1 MAQAGYTPI
10 SLYYS
15 TTASAAPTAGNLVA
29 GELALNTLDEK
40 LYFKN
45 SAGTVK
51 LLASSAS
58 TTNVQTISFGT
69 TGLTPSTATSGVVT
83 VAGTLAVG
91 NGGTGITSFGTG
103 VAGALGQNVSGSGSI
118 ALTTS
123 PVFTTPNL
131 GTPSAVTLTSAT
143 GLPLSTG
150 VTGTLAIGNGGT
162 GATTATTAFDAL
174 SPMTTLGDMIYEGA
188 GPSAIRLGIGS
199 TSQVLTVV
207 GGVPAWA
214 TPAGGGVTTISF
226 GSTGLTPSTATSG
239 AVSVAGTLAI
249 ANGGTGSTSTTYC
262 SLTSNVTGTLPA
274 TNGGTGQSSYA
285 VGDLLFASTTT
296 ALSKLADVATGNAL
310 ISGGVGVAPS
320 YGKIGLTT
328 HVSGTL
334 PVANGG
340 TGVASATAYALLAG
354 GTTTTGAFQSI
365 ASVGTSGQVLTSNGA
380 GALPTFQA
388 AAGGGGLGGITVYT
402 SNATFT
408 IPTGKTVVKV
418 TVIGGGGGSGGG
430 KDIDGN
436 GGGGGGGGGGAAVK
450 YLTGLTPGNTLTVT
464 VGGGGTAGSSAPGAG
479 GTGSTSSVA
488 SGTQTITTISATGGT
503 GGQPADGNGGNAAS
517 GNGGS
522 GTNGDLNIKGG
533 NGITTYTYIAPA
545 GSGNRLQGTSGGS
558 SFYAQL
564 SEIRLYSGGN
574 AAGIAGNAYG
584 GGAGGGLAV
593 SGCASTAGAV
603 GGVGLVTFEY

>member
-15 TTASAAPTAGNLVA
+15 TTASAQPTSGNLVA

-103 VAGALGQNVSGSGSI
+103 VATALGQNVSGSGGI

-162 GATTATTAFDAL
+162 GQTTASTAFNAL
-174 SPMTTLGDMIYEGA
+174 SPLTTLGDTLYGGA
-188 GPSAIRLGIGS
+188 SGVGTRLGIGS

-214 TPAGGGVTTISF
+214 TPSGGVTTISF

-239 AVSVAGTLAI
+239 AVSVAGTLVI

-262 SLTSNVTGTLPA
+262 SLTSNVTGTLP
-274 TNGGTGQSSYA
+274 
-285 VGDLLFASTTT
+285 
-296 ALSKLADVATGNAL
+296 
-310 ISGGVGVAPS
+310 
-320 YGKIGLTT
+320 
-328 HVSGTL
+328 
-334 PVANGG
+334 VANGG
-340 TGVASATAYALLAG
+340 TGRATNTAYAVICG
-354 GTTTTGAFQSI
+354 GTTTGGVEQSI
-365 ASVGTSGQVLTSNGA
+365 ASVGTTGQVLTSNGA

-388 AAGGGGLGGITVYT
+388 AAGGFASGTRMSFQQT
-402 SNATFT
+402 SA
-408 IPTGKTVVKV
+408 PTGWTKDVTAGINDSILRLVTGTVTTGGTTAFSTWNAQTATGATTLSTAQIPSHTHSVDGQAANSGV
-418 TVIGGGGGSGGG
+418 NESQRLAPGGTSTGATGGGGSHTHSLTQSIKYYDFIIAS
-430 KDIDGN
+430 KD
-436 GGGGGGGGGGAAVK
+436 
-450 YLTGLTPGNTLTVT
+450 
-464 VGGGGTAGSSAPGAG
+464 
-479 GTGSTSSVA
+479 
-488 SGTQTITTISATGGT
+488 
-503 GGQPADGNGGNAAS
+503 
-517 GNGGS
+517 
-522 GTNGDLNIKGG
+522 
-533 NGITTYTYIAPA
+533 
-545 GSGNRLQGTSGGS
+545 
-558 SFYAQL
+558 
-564 SEIRLYSGGN
+564 
-574 AAGIAGNAYG
+574 
-584 GGAGGGLAV
+584 
-593 SGCASTAGAV
+593 
-603 GGVGLVTFEY
+603 

>member
-15 TTASAAPTAGNLVA
+15 TTASAAPDASNLVA

-69 TGLTPSTATSGVVT
+69 TGLTPSTATSGAVT
-83 VAGTLAVG
+83 VAGTLAVA

-103 VAGALGQNVSGSGSI
+103 VATALGQNVSGSGSI

-131 GTPSAVTLTSAT
+131 GTPSAGTLTSCT
-143 GLPLSTG
+143 GLPLTTG
-150 VTGTLAIGNGGT
+150 ITGTLAIGNGGT
-162 GATTATTAFDAL
+162 G
-174 SPMTTLGDMIYEGA
+174 
-188 GPSAIRLGIGS
+188 S
-199 TSQVLTVV
+199 TSTTYCSLTTNVTGTLPVANGGTGVASATAYALLAGGTTTTGAFQSIASVGTSGQVLTSN
-207 GGVPAWA
+207 G
-214 TPAGGGVTTISF
+214 AGALPTFQTASGGVTTISF

-340 TGVASATAYALLAG
+340 TGRTTNTAYAVICG
-354 GTTTTGAFQSI
+354 GTTAGGVEQSI
-365 ASVGTSGQVLTSNGA
+365 ASVGTAGQVLTSNGA

-388 AAGGGGLGGITVYT
+388 AGGSSFPAGTRMSFQQTSAPTGWTKDTTAAINDAILRLVTGSVTSGGTTGFSTWNAQTATGATTLSTAQIPSHTHAYAAVGLGEGQQFPSV
-402 SNATFT
+402 ATLNGQNDKT
-408 IPTGKTVVKV
+408 TGST
-418 TVIGGGGGSGGG
+418 GGGGSHTHSLTQSLKYYDFIIAA
-430 KDIDGN
+430 KD
-436 GGGGGGGGGGAAVK
+436 
-450 YLTGLTPGNTLTVT
+450 
-464 VGGGGTAGSSAPGAG
+464 
-479 GTGSTSSVA
+479 
-488 SGTQTITTISATGGT
+488 
-503 GGQPADGNGGNAAS
+503 
-517 GNGGS
+517 
-522 GTNGDLNIKGG
+522 
-533 NGITTYTYIAPA
+533 
-545 GSGNRLQGTSGGS
+545 
-558 SFYAQL
+558 
-564 SEIRLYSGGN
+564 
-574 AAGIAGNAYG
+574 
-584 GGAGGGLAV
+584 
-593 SGCASTAGAV
+593 
-603 GGVGLVTFEY
+603 

>member
-15 TTASAAPTAGNLVA
+15 TTASAQPTSGNLVA

-103 VAGALGQNVSGSGSI
+103 VAGALGQNVSGTGSI

-174 SPMTTLGDMIYEGA
+174 NPMTTLGDMIYEGA
-188 GPSAIRLGIGS
+188 GPSAIRLPIGS
-199 TSQVLTVV
+199 TSQILTVV

-262 SLTSNVTGTLPA
+262 SLTSNVTGTLP
-274 TNGGTGQSSYA
+274 
-285 VGDLLFASTTT
+285 
-296 ALSKLADVATGNAL
+296 
-310 ISGGVGVAPS
+310 
-320 YGKIGLTT
+320 
-328 HVSGTL
+328 
-334 PVANGG
+334 VANGG
-340 TGVASATAYALLAG
+340 TGATTQTAYAVLAG
-354 GTTTTGAFQSI
+354 GTTSTGAYQSI
-365 ASVGTSGQVLTSNGA
+365 ASVGTAGQVLTSNGA

-388 AAGGGGLGGITVYT
+388 AGGGFPAGTRMSFQQT
-402 SNATFT
+402 AA
-408 IPTGKTVVKV
+408 PTGWTKDTTAAINDSILRLATGTVTSGGTTAFSTWNAQTSTGSTTLSISQIPSHDHPYVNYV
-418 TVIGGGGGSGGG
+418 PAEGPVVPDGGRYEYYSSGPGYAFPSPTAARVSPQGGGGSHNHSLTQSLKYYDFIIAA
-430 KDIDGN
+430 KD
-436 GGGGGGGGGGAAVK
+436 
-450 YLTGLTPGNTLTVT
+450 
-464 VGGGGTAGSSAPGAG
+464 
-479 GTGSTSSVA
+479 
-488 SGTQTITTISATGGT
+488 
-503 GGQPADGNGGNAAS
+503 
-517 GNGGS
+517 
-522 GTNGDLNIKGG
+522 
-533 NGITTYTYIAPA
+533 
-545 GSGNRLQGTSGGS
+545 
-558 SFYAQL
+558 
-564 SEIRLYSGGN
+564 
-574 AAGIAGNAYG
+574 
-584 GGAGGGLAV
+584 
-593 SGCASTAGAV
+593 
-603 GGVGLVTFEY
+603 

>member
-103 VAGALGQNVSGSGSI
+103 VAGALGQNVSGTGSI

-162 GATTATTAFDAL
+162 GQTTATTAFDAL
-174 SPMTTLGDMIYEGA
+174 NPMTTLGDMIYEGA
-188 GPSAIRLGIGS
+188 GPSAIRLPIGS

-207 GGVPAWA
+207 GGIPAWA

-239 AVSVAGTLAI
+239 AVSVAGTLA
-249 ANGGTGSTSTTYC
+249 
-262 SLTSNVTGTLPA
+262 
-274 TNGGTGQSSYA
+274 
-285 VGDLLFASTTT
+285 
-296 ALSKLADVATGNAL
+296 
-310 ISGGVGVAPS
+310 
-320 YGKIGLTT
+320 
-328 HVSGTL
+328 
-334 PVANGG
+334 VANGG
-340 TGVASATAYALLAG
+340 TGVTTSTGSGANVLATSPTLVTPVLGTPSSGTLTSCTGLPLSTGVTGTLGVANG
-354 GTTTTGAFQSI
+354 GTGATTITANSVILGNGTSALSANLVAPGTTGN
-365 ASVGTSGQVLTSNGA
+365 VLTSNGSTWTSA
-380 GALPTFQA
+380 A
-388 AAGGGGLGGITVYT
+388 AAGGGVTSLNGQTGAITNTTLY
-402 SNATFT
+402 A
-408 IPTGKTVVKV
+408 
-418 TVIGGGGGSGGG
+418 IGS
-430 KDIDGN
+430 
-436 GGGGGGGGGGAAVK
+436 
-450 YLTGLTPGNTLTVT
+450 YT
-464 VGGGGTAGSSAPGAG
+464 VGRPQNNTDYPVNSTIAGSSLYTTSWATTNNINENGQYSTPFPPTAAAVLVN
-479 GTGSTSSVA
+479 TGSWRALSGARTDAVA
-488 SGTQTITTISATGGT
+488 YITTC
-503 GGQPADGNGGNAAS
+503 
-517 GNGGS
+517 
-522 GTNGDLNIKGG
+522 
-533 NGITTYTYIAPA
+533 
-545 GSGNRLQGTSGGS
+545 QGLWVR
-558 SFYAQL
+558 YA
-564 SEIRLYSGGN
+564 
-574 AAGIAGNAYG
+574 
-584 GGAGGGLAV
+584 
-593 SGCASTAGAV
+593 
-603 GGVGLVTFEY
+603 